1 MLKKIVG
8 TIWKKIPYTA
18 RQKVVRATQTKFTV
32 SVAAVVTNERGEV
45 LLLDHVLRPGS
56 GWGFPGGF
64 VNAGEELETA
74 VAREVREETTLEL
87 ENVKLLR
94 ARTFYRHVEI
104 LFTATATGT
113 AKVNSREIK
122 SLGWF
127 APDALP
133 ANISE
138 TNKVFIRKVI
148 KPELGD
154 ADEKV

>member
-1 MLKKIVG
+1 MIGKIVG
-8 TIWKKIPYTA
+8 TIWKKMPYAA

-74 VAREVREETTLEL
+74 VQREVREETTLEL
-87 ENVKLLR
+87 ENIKIIK
-94 ARTFYRHVEI
+94 ARTFHRHFEMI
-104 LFTATATGT
+104 FSATAKGEAT
-113 AKVNSREIK
+113 VNSREIK

-127 APDALP
+127 TTDALP
-133 ANISE
+133 ENMSASQKAFVRSLLNP
-138 TNKVFIRKVI
+138 K
-148 KPELGD
+148 
-154 ADEKV
+154 